1 MCVSP
6 WHGLTCGKTDSG
18 VFPLYEILYF
28 LLDSQYV
35 CTLWSSCSFLDCLT
49 GDLRI
54 GLYRLDRMHML
65 TKLRPFVHSFLKEAY
80 GMYEMHIYT
89 MAEQSYALEM
99 AKLLDP
105 TGMYFGDRII
115 SQSDSTK
122 RHQKGLDV
130 VVGAENAVLILDDT
144 DGVRLL
150 LIFIVLFE

>member
-1 MCVSP
+1 
-6 WHGLTCGKTDSG
+6 
-18 VFPLYEILYF
+18 
-28 LLDSQYV
+28 
-35 CTLWSSCSFLDCLT
+35 
-49 GDLRI
+49 
-54 GLYRLDRMHML
+54 ML

-80 GMYEMHIYT
+80 SMYEMHIYT

-115 SQSDSTK
+115 SQSDCTK

-144 DGVRLL
+144 DGVRLF
-150 LIFIVLFE
+150 IGYSIVLVTLLLSSFQF